1 LSEAVGSQPLVK
13 RTLPNVEPI
22 LTDCLEILGKRGLYS
37 ETHWEIAS
45 GAADNVHRIE
55 DIYSPGTVAE
65 TTFEIKSCRHLCNVA
80 GWKSGQ
86 TGL

>member
-1 LSEAVGSQPLVK
+1 
-13 RTLPNVEPI
+13 LPNVEPI

-45 GAADNVHRIE
+45 GAADDVHRIE

-65 TTFEIKSCRHLCNVA
+65 TTLK
-80 GWKSGQ
+80 
-86 TGL
+86 